1 MGHRSRLRSILSLS
15 GLTACIL
22 GLAAPSGARAAELL
36 PVSVEL
42 GDVSLTKL
50 PFVVAAENGIYEAN
64 GLKVSQFISPL
75 AAELIRQS
83 SGLVVPKDNV
93 RTGASDINIGGG
105 SPTIVRMTTN
115 AHAPQRIILATT
127 ESIAR
132 FHVITRGDIRSLE
145 DLKGK
150 RVGFSTPGSLSH
162 LSLLQLFAKMGWDGR
177 KDVSLFERGADIK
190 DLTSGKVDAFAADV
204 IAYDEA
210 MRAGLHDLA
219 DLSTFN
225 FPLPGSG
232 VNADKAW
239 LASHRETAARFVK
252 ATVDAVAFMKAN
264 KQATLD
270 AMRKWYGI
278 EDAGRQEAIYKE
290 VARLPSKPYPSVAGL
305 EKMIEIYDWRE
316 MRLHKPADF
325 YDDSF
330 IAELDKSGYIDKIA
344 AAPAAK

>member
-1 MGHRSRLRSILSLS
+1 MRFHAHARSLS
-15 GLTACIL
+15 SLICFV
-22 GLAAPSGARAAELL
+22 LASWGVASPRAASAEDLL

-50 PFVVAAENGIYEAN
+50 PFVVAAENQIYERN

-83 SGLVVPKDNV
+83 SGLIVPKENV
-93 RTGASDINIGGG
+93 RTGSSDINIGGG

-115 AHAPQRIILATT
+115 AHAPQRVILATT
-127 ESIAR
+127 ESIAH
-132 FHVITRGDIRSLE
+132 FHVITRGDIRKIE

-150 RVGFSTPGSLSH
+150 RIGFSTPGSLSH
-162 LSLLQLFAKMGWDGR
+162 LSLLQLFDKMGWDSR
-177 KDVSLFERGADIK
+177 RDVSLFERGADIK
-190 DLTSGKVDAFAADV
+190 DLTSKKVDAFAADV
-204 IAYDEA
+204 IAFDEA
-210 MRAGLHDLA
+210 MRAGLYDLA
-219 DLSTFN
+219 DLSTFE
-225 FPLPGSG
+225 FPIPGSG

-239 LASHRETAARFVK
+239 LATHRETAARFVK

-264 KQATLD
+264 KPATLQ

-278 EDAGRQEAIYKE
+278 EDPAKQEAIYKE

-305 EKMIEIYDWRE
+305 QKMIDVYDWRE
-316 MRLHKPADF
+316 MRLHKAADF

-330 IAELDKSGYIDKIA
+330 VSELDKSGYIDGLVKETT
-344 AAPAAK
+344 K